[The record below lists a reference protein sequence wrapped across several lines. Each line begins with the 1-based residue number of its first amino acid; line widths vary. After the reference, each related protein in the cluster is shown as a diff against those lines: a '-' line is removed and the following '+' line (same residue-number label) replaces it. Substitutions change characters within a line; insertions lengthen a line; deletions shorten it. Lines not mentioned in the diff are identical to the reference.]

1 VNWPELSNET
11 PRGGAP
17 ITPAVDPWPSAPVV
31 PLGYHA
37 GADVDDVPAD
47 AGAGRGKP
55 PGAGPS
61 NPPSTLDDRRRLM
74 TRALVGL
81 GIVMVLALGGAAATW
96 YSHGRAP
103 ALPFG
108 HSGAGASWT
117 KLTSAPKP
125 LEGAA
130 VTAFQQKVWVVGG
143 VSPDEGR
150 PRLADVQ
157 IYDPATRSWSSGP
170 PLPTAVSHAA
180 LVASRTELY
189 LIGGLVD
196 SGSTPDVLRLDASTG
211 RWQPAPVL
219 PGPRGAGAAA
229 WDGSKIVFAGGV
241 RPDHQAAD
249 DVWALENDQW
259 RRLGSLQH
267 AREKLTA
274 VSDEFGTVWFL
285 GGRDP
290 FATSPAPMGL
300 VDVVSVSG
308 VHAST
313 AQIEPRIAPAGFYL
327 AGAGPCVVGGEI
339 AGGFSAS
346 ISCVDA
352 TKNSARPQ
360 LSNARGGL
368 GVATVDKVVYVVGGY
383 GAGRHGSGDMES
395 LTGTG

>member
-1 VNWPELSNET
+1 VHRPEVSNET
-11 PRGGAP
+11 PHVVGTP

-37 GADVDDVPAD
+37 SADIDEVPGD
-47 AGAGRGKP
+47 AGAGRDTR
-55 PGAGPS
+55 PGAGSSTPLL
-61 NPPSTLDDRRRLM
+61 STLEGRRRLM

-96 YSHGRAP
+96 YTYGRAQAKP
-103 ALPFG
+103 RA
-108 HSGAGASWT
+108 AASWT
-117 KLTSAPKP
+117 KLPKAPKP

-130 VTAFQQKVWVVGG
+130 VTAFQQKVWVAGG
-143 VSPDEGR
+143 VSPDGGR

-170 PLPTAVSHAA
+170 PLPAAVSHAA
-180 LVASRTELY
+180 LVGSETELY
-189 LIGGLVD
+189 LIGGLVER
-196 SGSTPDVLRLDASTG
+196 GSTPDVLRLDTSTG
-211 RWQPAPVL
+211 TWQPAPAL

-241 RPDHQAAD
+241 RPDHRAAD

-259 RRLGSLQH
+259 RRLGSLQL

-290 FATSPAPMGL
+290 FATPPAAMGL

-327 AGAGPCVVGGEI
+327 AGAGPCVVGGEF

-352 TKNSARPQ
+352 TKNTGQPQ

-368 GVATVDKVVYVVGGY
+368 GAATVDKVVYVVGGY

-395 LTGTG
+395 LSATG